1 MQYVDLVEFL
11 NDWLD
16 TWTGNRPEELL
27 GFYSEDAL
35 YLDPANPS
43 GLRGHEEILSYF
55 KRLLKVYPDWI
66 WKAQEIYPIDGGAV
80 LKWQCEIIVGD
91 EIVEEQGMDIV
102 EISQM
107 KITRNEVYFDRTKLL
122 ATMAKFKK

>member
-1 MQYVDLVEFL
+1 MEYKDLVEYL

-27 GFYSEDAL
+27 AFYSKDAL
-35 YLDPANPS
+35 YQDPANPA
-43 GLRGHEEILSYF
+43 GIQGHEQILSYF

-66 WKAQEIYPIDGGAV
+66 WESQEIYPTETGAV
-80 LKWQCEIIVGD
+80 LKWRCQIQVGD
-91 EIVEEQGMDIV
+91 DIITEQGMDIV
-102 EISQM
+102 EIVNM

-122 ATMAKFKK
+122 AAMKKLKK